1 MLRMPSLS
9 SAPRADPNL
18 EPALRCSNCLCEK
31 YRKQHL
37 QKIGDNKRSD
47 SRHECSLCR
56 KLADP
61 HEPQPT
67 KYIINSR
74 KTNAHYGIIFDVDG
88 TLWDSTGIV
97 AEAWSDYLIH
107 TEHMD
112 TDVSAKRL
120 MGLFGQLLPDI
131 AKALFPELPEAE
143 QLRIID
149 GCCQAEHEALL
160 RKCAPL
166 YPDLEETLKILSSR
180 FPLFI
185 VSNCQAGYIEVFLK
199 STGFGH
205 YFKGHLCPGDTGMAK
220 AENIMKIREDNNLS
234 DPVYIGDT
242 IGDFNACQKAGVP
255 FIFAEYGF
263 GQVDKPDYRI
273 TRPFDLTEICR

>member
-1 MLRMPSLS
+1 M
-9 SAPRADPNL
+9 
-18 EPALRCSNCLCEK
+18 
-31 YRKQHL
+31 
-37 QKIGDNKRSD
+37 D
-47 SRHECSLCR
+47 S
-56 KLADP
+56 
-61 HEPQPT
+61 
-67 KYIINSR
+67 
-74 KTNAHYGIIFDVDG
+74 IIFDVDG
-88 TLWDSTGIV
+88 TLWDSTEIV
-97 AEAWSDYLIH
+97 AEAWSNYLTN

-112 TDVSAKRL
+112 TDVSSRRL

-131 AKALFPELPEAE
+131 AKALFPELPESE

-166 YPDLEETLKILSSR
+166 YPQLEETLDTLSHR

-199 STGFGH
+199 ATGFGH

-220 AENIMKIREDNNLS
+220 ADNIMKIRDDFNLK
-234 DPVYIGDT
+234 DPVYVGDT
-242 IGDFNACQKAGVP
+242 LGDFNACRKARVH

-263 GQVDKPDYRI
+263 GAVEDPDYRI
-273 TRPFDLTEICR
+273 SAPADLMEVCR

>member
-1 MLRMPSLS
+1 M
-9 SAPRADPNL
+9 
-18 EPALRCSNCLCEK
+18 
-31 YRKQHL
+31 
-37 QKIGDNKRSD
+37 D
-47 SRHECSLCR
+47 S
-56 KLADP
+56 
-61 HEPQPT
+61 
-67 KYIINSR
+67 
-74 KTNAHYGIIFDVDG
+74 IIFDVDG

-112 TDVSAKRL
+112 TDVSSSRL

-149 GCCQAEHEALL
+149 GCCQAEHAALL
-160 RKCAPL
+160 LKCAPL
-166 YPDLEETLKILSSR
+166 YPDLEETLKILSGR

-199 STGFGH
+199 STGFDH

-220 AENIMKIREDNNLS
+220 AENIMKIREDNHLS
-234 DPVYIGDT
+234 DPVYVGDT
-242 IGDFNACQKAGVP
+242 LGDFNACRKAGVP

-263 GQVDKPDYRI
+263 GQVDEPDYRI
-273 TRPFDLTEICR
+273 KKPLDLVEICR